1 MLWFC
6 NTCRKGLS
14 DFNVGRNLT
23 INYIWDLP
31 TPKNLGNFAS
41 HLLGGWEVGGIF
53 TAHDGT
59 PLTAMI
65 GPDPLGQNSND
76 PLAYPDRVP
85 GCNPV
90 NANFKRDN
98 LAYINTNCFTLPV
111 ATPAI
116 AAQCEPF
123 GPSQGSPV
131 IPGTCSNLFGNAG
144 RNTIIGPGLANFDF
158 SLFKNT
164 YIRRISENF
173 NVQFRAEFFNIF
185 NRANFETP
193 VDDNVLFNPDGTPAG
208 SGVLDAVAGDAR
220 QIQFGL
226 KLIW

>member
-1 MLWFC
+1 
-6 NTCRKGLS
+6 
-14 DFNVGRNLT
+14 
-23 INYIWDLP
+23 
-31 TPKNLGNFAS
+31 
-41 HLLGGWEVGGIF
+41 
-53 TAHDGT
+53 
-59 PLTAMI
+59 
-65 GPDPLGQNSND
+65 
-76 PLAYPDRVP
+76 
-85 GCNPV
+85 
-90 NANFKRDN
+90 
-98 LAYINTNCFTLPV
+98 
-111 ATPAI
+111 
-116 AAQCEPF
+116 
-123 GPSQGSPV
+123 V

-144 RNTIIGPGLANFDF
+144 RNTVIGPGLVNFDF

-173 NVQFRAEFFNIF
+173 NLQFRAEFFNIL